1 MTVLA
6 VTDATFEREVLA
18 SELPV
23 LIDLYADWCQPCK
36 QLSPI
41 VAAVAAELA
50 GVVKVVKIDIER
62 SPGVAQMFR
71 VQSIPMLVVM
81 QRGRPVAAEQG
92 VLDKAQLLEMLA
104 PFLPQAATALKPAE
118 LAQLIKQ
125 GQVVPVD
132 VRDERSFGRFRV
144 PGAINVPAADVAA
157 RIAELAPTDGRL
169 RVLYARTEEDGKRLA
184 EELGQQGV
192 EVGYLSGGFLH
203 WEADGLE
210 VERG

>member
-1 MTVLA
+1 MTVIA

-18 SELPV
+18 AELPV

-36 QLSPI
+36 QLAPV
-41 VAAVAAELA
+41 VAGIAGELQ
-50 GVVKVVKIDIER
+50 GIIKVVKIDIER

-81 QRGRPVAAEQG
+81 HGGRPVAAEQG
-92 VLDKAQLLEMLA
+92 VLDRAQLLEMLA

-118 LAQLIKQ
+118 LAQLLKQ
-125 GQVVPVD
+125 GQVLPVD
-132 VRDERSFGRFRV
+132 VRDERSFGRFRI
-144 PGAINVPAADVAA
+144 PGAINVPVETAATRV
-157 RIAELAPTDGRL
+157 AELAPTDGRL
-169 RVLYARTEEDGKRLA
+169 RVLYSRTEDDAKQLADTLGK
-184 EELGQQGV
+184 QGV
-192 EVGYLSGGFLH
+192 EVGFLSGGFLH

>member
-1 MTVLA
+1 MTVIA

-18 SELPV
+18 AELPV

-50 GVVKVVKIDIER
+50 GVIKVVKIDIER

-92 VLDKAQLLEMLA
+92 VLSKPQLLEMLA

-118 LAQLIKQ
+118 LAQLIKE

-132 VRDERSFGRFRV
+132 VRDERSYGRFRV
-144 PGAINVPAADVAA
+144 PGAINVPAADMAA
-157 RIAELAPTDGRL
+157 RAGELAPTDGRL
-169 RVLYARTEEDGKRLA
+169 RVLYARTEDDAKRLA

>member
-18 SELPV
+18 AELPV

-36 QLSPI
+36 QLAPI
-41 VAAVAAELA
+41 VAAVAAELQGA
-50 GVVKVVKIDIER
+50 VKVVKIDIER

-81 QRGRPVAAEQG
+81 HGGRPVAAEQG
-92 VLDKAQLLEMLA
+92 VLDKAQLLDMLA
-104 PFLPQAATALKPAE
+104 PFLPQSATVLKPAE
-118 LAQLIKQ
+118 LAQLLKQ

-132 VRDERSFGRFRV
+132 LRDARSFGRFRI
-144 PGAINVPAADVAA
+144 PGAINVPLEDAVT
-157 RIAELAPTDGRL
+157 RVAELVPSDGRL
-169 RVLYARTEEDGKRLA
+169 RVLYTRTEDDAKRLA
-184 EELGQQGV
+184 EDLGKQGV
-192 EVGYLSGGFLH
+192 EVGYLAGGFLH

>member
-18 SELPV
+18 AELPV

-92 VLDKAQLLEMLA
+92 VLTKAQLLDMLA
-104 PFLPQAATALKPAE
+104 PFLPQTATALKPAE

-144 PGAINVPAADVAA
+144 PGAINVPAAAVAERA
-157 RIAELAPTDGRL
+157 AELVPSDGRL
-169 RVLYARTEEDGKRLA
+169 RVLYARTEDDGKRLA

>member
-92 VLDKAQLLEMLA
+92 VLTKPQLLEMLA

-144 PGAINVPAADVAA
+144 PGAINVPADGVAA

-169 RVLYARTEEDGKRLA
+169 RVLYSRTEDDAKRLA

>member
-36 QLSPI
+36 QLAPV

-92 VLDKAQLLEMLA
+92 VLTKPQLLDMLA

-144 PGAINVPAADVAA
+144 PGAVNVPADAVAT

-169 RVLYARTEEDGKRLA
+169 RVLYSRTEDDAKRLA